1 MRHAAKPRTGAA
13 NLKWPR
19 GADSLPSVVD
29 IVVPLG
35 VALLTVLGTV
45 FSRGLP
51 WKGERDRIAR
61 DLDLMERLP
70 AASEGRKLL
79 GDQVERRIQGLI
91 NREREKRRDVTG
103 IVLALVFVSVGVFL
117 VIVAAVSSGW
127 WWLLLLPVVFAL
139 LLGAFGLSQNA
150 VPRLRDEKGRPMTMD
165 MGTDTDQVVRENA
178 VDD

>member
-1 MRHAAKPRTGAA
+1 MHPTLGSGRKDPRGLRRRIEAMRHAAKPRTGAA

-61 DLDLMERLP
+61 DLDHLMERLP

-79 GDQVERRIQGLI
+79 GDQVERRIQG
-91 NREREKRRDVTG
+91 
-103 IVLALVFVSVGVFL
+103 A
-117 VIVAAVSSGW
+117 
-127 WWLLLLPVVFAL
+127 
-139 LLGAFGLSQNA
+139 
-150 VPRLRDEKGRPMTMD
+150 
-165 MGTDTDQVVRENA
+165 DQP
-178 VDD
+178 